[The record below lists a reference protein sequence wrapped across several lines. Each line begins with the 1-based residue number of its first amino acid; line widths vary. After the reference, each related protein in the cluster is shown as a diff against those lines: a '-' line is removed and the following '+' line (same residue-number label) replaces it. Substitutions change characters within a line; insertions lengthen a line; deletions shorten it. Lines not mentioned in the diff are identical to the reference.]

1 VSVYVTLPCVSIRLS
16 VPSID
21 SQYAAVT
28 RSWFAAALA
37 PELSRGQ
44 CHAESRGMRLNT
56 DFLSGATSTCILLC
70 ANRFRA
76 LLGLDQVKACFS
88 IRLSVTGLADFAFL
102 LVVTRPLV
110 GIRVTEVVCLS
121 VVVSACKH
129 ISGTTRPV
137 STKLPYYYYSRGC
150 YLWPWLDP
158 PLTELR

>member
-56 DFLSGATSTCILLC
+56 DLLSATCTCILLC

-76 LLGLDQVKACFS
+76 LLGLGQVKAC
-88 IRLSVTGLADFAFL
+88 LL
-102 LVVTRPLV
+102 LVWPILSFYLLLLRPWW
-110 GIRVTEVVCLS
+110 GS
-121 VVVSACKH
+121 Q
-129 ISGTTRPV
+129 
-137 STKLPYYYYSRGC
+137 
-150 YLWPWLDP
+150 
-158 PLTELR
+158 

>member
-56 DFLSGATSTCILLC
+56 DLLSATCTCILLC

-129 ISGTTRPV
+129 TSGTTSPI
-137 STKLPYYYYSRGC
+137 ST
-150 YLWPWLDP
+150 
-158 PLTELR
+158 

>member
-1 VSVYVTLPCVSIRLS
+1 VAWSSGECLCNATVCVHPSVCPFDRQPVRCSDAQLVCCSFGARAQPRAVSRREPRYEAQHGLLS
-16 VPSID
+16 
-21 SQYAAVT
+21 
-28 RSWFAAALA
+28 
-37 PELSRGQ
+37 
-44 CHAESRGMRLNT
+44 
-56 DFLSGATSTCILLC
+56 ATCTCILLC

-129 ISGTTRPV
+129 ISGTTSPI
-137 STKLPYYYYSRGC
+137 ST
-150 YLWPWLDP
+150 
-158 PLTELR
+158 